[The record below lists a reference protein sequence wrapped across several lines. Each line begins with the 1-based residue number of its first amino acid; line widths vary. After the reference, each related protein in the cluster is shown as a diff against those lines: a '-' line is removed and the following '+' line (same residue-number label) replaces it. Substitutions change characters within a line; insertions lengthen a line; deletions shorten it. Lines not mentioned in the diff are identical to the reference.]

1 MRLSKEIIA
10 LLRAL
15 DEAGSTLATAAS
27 APPGQQSTQQ
37 STQQSAQP
45 FTQQSAQ
52 QATALARQVFDLQLV
67 IRLGSGT
74 VQLTKT
80 GARAL
85 FQADCIAAL
94 EQTRAGGQP
103 AMVADVERWLTSS
116 GFFNA
121 TNKTITARGQLWLAS
136 LTPSAADQ
144 NACEGSRNAA

>member
-1 MRLSKEIIA
+1 MRLSKEVIA

-15 DEAGSTLATAAS
+15 DEDGSALAMAAS
-27 APPGQQSTQQ
+27 ATP
-37 STQQSAQP
+37 
-45 FTQQSAQ
+45 
-52 QATALARQVFDLQLV
+52 RQVFDLQLV
-67 IRLGSGT
+67 SRLGSGT

-94 EQTRAGGQP
+94 EQTAAGVQP

-116 GFFNA
+116 GFLNA

-136 LTPSAADQ
+136 LTPTATGQDACDGNRSAA
-144 NACEGSRNAA
+144 